1 MNLEKKKMNGCYFRH
16 VRKGIRYMEFC
27 LRCCKSVCVL
37 HRCKPNVLTC
47 SRKTNLLIFPD
58 LNQCLNRIIN
68 FSCISFG
75 SIFAC
80 GRAESEA
87 CRGST
92 GVSKDTE
99 DFKRREE
106 MSFLNK
112 GPDLFLFCIK
122 VKA

>member
-1 MNLEKKKMNGCYFRH
+1 MDAILDMYGKVYDICSSVYGVVNQ
-16 VRKGIRYMEFC
+16 
-27 LRCCKSVCVL
+27 SVCYT
-37 HRCKPNVLTC
+37 KPNVLTC
-47 SRKTNLLIFPD
+47 SRKSNLLIFPD